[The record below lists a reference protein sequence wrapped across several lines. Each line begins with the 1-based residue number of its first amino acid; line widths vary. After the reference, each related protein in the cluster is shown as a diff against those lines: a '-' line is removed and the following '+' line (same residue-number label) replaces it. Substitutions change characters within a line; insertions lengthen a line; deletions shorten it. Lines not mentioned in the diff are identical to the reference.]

1 MTNVSSGDKN
11 IYPRIINADENYYQ
25 QKILPFL
32 EFSEICPEHLFSIKW
47 HKNIDHPACDL
58 TFDLQLTLM
67 FDVRF
72 Q

>member
-1 MTNVSSGDKN
+1 MPTKLL
-11 IYPRIINADENYYQ
+11 RTKKFCRR
-25 QKILPFL
+25 KIVPFL
-32 EFSEICPEHLFSIKW
+32 KFSETCSEHSFSLKW

-67 FDVRF
+67 LDVRF